1 MQVNNLTISDYA
13 RASHTK
19 AILHVHFSSSTL
31 EDTEGLDQRGRH
43 AVLRLVDVE
52 VFQGAASI
60 SDLVRFFPC
69 NISNSRVVL
78 PLGLRTPV
86 LVSGD
91 LLKPLLVLCGTIAAR
106 IFTHLDFTKG
116 IALNTRVNRLG
127 HTHQFV
133 CLSTALLKQHTILTV
148 VPNERLLE
156 KVFKD

>member
-60 SDLVRFFPC
+60 SDLFV
-69 NISNSRVVL
+69 SS
-78 PLGLRTPV
+78 
-86 LVSGD
+86 LVTYRIHGSSYRWVCAPQY
-91 LLKPLLVLCGTIAAR
+91 LSPGTY
-106 IFTHLDFTKG
+106 
-116 IALNTRVNRLG
+116 
-127 HTHQFV
+127 
-133 CLSTALLKQHTILTV
+133 
-148 VPNERLLE
+148 
-156 KVFKD
+156 